1 MIMMIM
7 VGVRMMMMIILMIM
21 LLLLLVVVV
30 VVVVV
35 LVVVVVE
42 VFKYHKIHVNMI
54 VKLSFVLQRA
64 FCGFA
69 RNLKSVTTSFLSS

>member
-1 MIMMIM
+1 M
-7 VGVRMMMMIILMIM
+7 VVVVVMVMVVAAVMVVVMAMAM
-21 LLLLLVVVV
+21 AMVVV